1 MVGVSFLNRLARR
14 PGNWGGVPP
23 VTGKRDVTVSGW
35 PETIE
40 EQRFMSKKNTEIA
53 YKLACE
59 RYAELGVN
67 VDAELK
73 KLLKIPVSLHCWQG
87 DDVRGFENPDGDLTG
102 GIQATGNYPG
112 RARNPQELRNDIDFV
127 LSLVGGSHRVNVH
140 ACYAEFS
147 KGEKVDRDELQP
159 EHFKNWIAWAKA
171 NGLGMDFN
179 PTLFSH
185 PMFNG
190 FSLASRDK
198 KIRNFWIKHTVAT
211 RRIAAAMG
219 KALGSPC
226 VNNVW
231 IPDGYKDIPADR
243 ETPRKILNDSLD
255 ACFAEKFNPKYMLDS
270 VESKLFGIGA
280 ESYTVGSHEFYMG
293 YAVKNQKLLTLDA
306 GHFHPTETI
315 SDKLSACLLFV
326 PEILLHVSRGV
337 RWDSDHVVIVNDDLI
352 AIAQE
357 LVRINQFNRIHI
369 GLDYFD
375 ASINRIAA
383 WVIGVRAM
391 QKALLYALLEPI
403 KLMTDAE
410 KSGDLTSR
418 LAWTE
423 TAKMMPFGA
432 VWEKFCADEDVPSDT
447 AWLKEVKAYEANV
460 LAKR

>member
-1 MVGVSFLNRLARR
+1 
-14 PGNWGGVPP
+14 
-23 VTGKRDVTVSGW
+23 
-35 PETIE
+35 
-40 EQRFMSKKNTEIA
+40 MSKKSIESA

-59 RYAELGVN
+59 RYAELGVD
-67 VDAELK
+67 VGAALK
-73 KLLKIPVSLHCWQG
+73 KLLQIPISLHCWQG

-112 RARNPQELRNDIDFV
+112 RARTPVELRGDIEFV
-127 LSLVGGSHRVNVH
+127 LSLVGGKHRVNVH
-140 ACYAEFS
+140 ACYAEFE
-147 KGEKVDRDELQP
+147 KGQRVDRDELQP
-159 EHFKNWIAWAKA
+159 EHMKNWISWAKR

-190 FSLASRDK
+190 FSLSSRDK
-198 KIRNFWIKHTVAT
+198 KTRNFWIRHTIAT
-211 RRIAAAMG
+211 RRIAAAIG

-226 VNNVW
+226 VNNIW

-243 ETPRKILNDSLD
+243 ETPRKILNDALD
-255 ACFAEKFNPKYMLDS
+255 ACFAETLNPKHTRDS

-337 RWDSDHVVIVNDDLI
+337 RWDSDHVVIVTDELI

-357 LVRINQFNRIHI
+357 LVRLNQFSRVHI

-383 WVIGVRAM
+383 WVLGMRAM
-391 QKALLYALLEPI
+391 QKALLFAMLEPI
-403 KLMTDAE
+403 KLMTGAE
-410 KSGDLTSR
+410 KANDLTSR
-418 LAWTE
+418 LVWTE
-423 TAKMMPFGA
+423 AAKTMPFGA
-432 VWEKFCADEDVPSDT
+432 IWDQFCAQEAVPLET
-447 AWLKEVKAYEANV
+447 RWLDEVKRYEQNV
-460 LAKR
+460 LSKR

>member
-1 MVGVSFLNRLARR
+1 
-14 PGNWGGVPP
+14 
-23 VTGKRDVTVSGW
+23 
-35 PETIE
+35 
-40 EQRFMSKKNTEIA
+40 MSKKNIDRA

-67 VDAELK
+67 ANAAMK

-112 RARNPQELRNDIDFV
+112 RARTPAELRGDIEFV
-127 LSLVGGSHRVNVH
+127 FSLVGGSHRVNVH
-140 ACYAEFS
+140 SCYAEFP
-147 KGEKVDRDELQP
+147 KGRKVDRDELRP
-159 EHFKNWIAWAKA
+159 SHMKHWIDWAKR
-171 NGLGMDFN
+171 NRLGMDFN

-190 FSLASRDK
+190 FSLASRDR
-198 KIRNFWIKHTVAT
+198 KIRNFWIRHTIAT
-211 RRIAAAMG
+211 RRIAAAIG

-231 IPDGYKDIPADR
+231 IPDGFKDTPADR

-255 ACFAEKFNPKYMLDS
+255 ACFEEKLEPSHMLDA

-293 YAVKNQKLLTLDA
+293 YAVKNQKVLTLDA

-337 RWDSDHVVIVNDDLI
+337 RWDSDHVVILNDDLL

-357 LVRINQFNRIHI
+357 LVRLNQFKRVHI

-391 QKALLYALLEPI
+391 QKALLFAMLEPI
-403 KLMTDAE
+403 KLMAGAE
-410 KSGDLTSR
+410 KAEDFTSR

-423 TAKMMPFGA
+423 TAKTLPFGA
-432 VWEKFCADEDVPSDT
+432 IWDKFCEDEDVPLDT
-447 AWLKEVKAYEANV
+447 DWLKDVKAYEANV
-460 LAKR
+460 LARR

>member
-1 MVGVSFLNRLARR
+1 
-14 PGNWGGVPP
+14 
-23 VTGKRDVTVSGW
+23 
-35 PETIE
+35 
-40 EQRFMSKKNTEIA
+40 MSKKSVEAA

-59 RYAELGVN
+59 RYAELGV
-67 VDAELK
+67 DAEAALK
-73 KLLKIPVSLHCWQG
+73 KLVKIPISLHCWQG

-102 GIQATGNYPG
+102 GIQTTGNYPG
-112 RARNPQELRNDIDFV
+112 RARTPQELRGDLDFV
-127 LSLVGGSHRVNVH
+127 FSLIGGSHRVNVH
-140 ACYAEFS
+140 ACYAEFE
-147 KGEKVDRDELQP
+147 KGKKVDRDALQP
-159 EHFKNWIAWAKA
+159 EHFKGWIDWAKR

-185 PMFNG
+185 PMFDG
-190 FSLASRDK
+190 FSLASRKK
-198 KIRNFWIKHTVAT
+198 KIRDFWIRHTIAT
-211 RRIAAAMG
+211 RRIAAAIG

-231 IPDGYKDIPADR
+231 IPDGFKDIPADR
-243 ETPRKILNDSLD
+243 ATPRKILNDSLD
-255 ACFAEKFNPKYMLDS
+255 ICFEEQFSPKHMLDAI
-270 VESKLFGIGA
+270 ESKLFGIGA

-293 YAVKNQKLLTLDA
+293 YAVKNQKVLTLDA
-306 GHFHPTETI
+306 GHYHPTETI

-337 RWDSDHVVIVNDDLI
+337 RWDSDHVVIVNDDLL

-357 LVRINQFNRIHI
+357 LVRLDQFKRVHI

-391 QKALLYALLEPI
+391 QKALLFAMLEPI

-410 KSGDLTSR
+410 KSEDYASR

-423 TAKMMPFGA
+423 TAKTMPFGA
-432 VWEKFCADEDVPSDT
+432 I
-447 AWLKEVKAYEANV
+447 
-460 LAKR
+460 